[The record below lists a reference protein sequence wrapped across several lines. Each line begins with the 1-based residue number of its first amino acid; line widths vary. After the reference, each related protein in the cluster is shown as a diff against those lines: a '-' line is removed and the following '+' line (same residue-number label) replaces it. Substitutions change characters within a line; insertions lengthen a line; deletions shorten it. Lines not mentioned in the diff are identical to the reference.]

1 MADILKKCEEFVTD
15 HFSKNID
22 STYTFHSIA
31 HTERTVKNV
40 LLLSENS
47 SLSKSDREIVVIAAW
62 FHDCG
67 ISESYDEHEEKSIEI
82 AKQFLDG
89 QNYPSENIEQVIGC
103 INSTM
108 PGNKPGNMLEKILN
122 DANLIHLGKKNYFKR
137 NKELFKEHKNVLG
150 KSESNEEWIKTN
162 INFISENDFE
172 TDYAREKFGDQ
183 RLINLSTLQESLE
196 RSKKMDTKTDDQVE
210 KVDDIFQ
217 LKSKRAK
224 TPDRGI
230 ETMFRLTSKNHFTL
244 SAIADNKASTLISIS
259 ALIISIIVSVL
270 VRRLQ
275 EDPHLIVP
283 TVAILITLMGTIIYA
298 VLSTRP
304 KVTSFTI
311 SREDVTQRKGN
322 LLFFGNFI
330 NMPVEDYEW
339 GMKELMEDREYLYNN
354 LIRDIYYLG
363 VVLGKKY
370 RYLRYAYNIFMYGLI
385 TSVILYIVAFAL

>member
-1 MADILKKCEEFVTD
+1 MANIIKKCKDFVAE
-15 HFSKNID
+15 HFDKNIND
-22 STYTFHSIA
+22 NYTFHSLA
-31 HTERTVKNV
+31 HTQRTVKNAT
-40 LLLSENS
+40 LLCENS
-47 SLSKSDREIVVIAAW
+47 SASKTEQEIVILAAW

-67 ISESYDEHEEKSIEI
+67 ISESYERHEDKSMEI
-82 AKQFLDG
+82 AKHFLEE
-89 QNYPSENIEQVIGC
+89 QNFPSENIEKVIGC
-103 INSTM
+103 INSTK
-108 PGNKPGNMLEKILN
+108 PENKPDNLLEKILH
-122 DANLIHLGKKNYFKR
+122 DANFIHFGKKNYFKR
-137 NKELFKEHKNVLG
+137 NKELFKEQKNFLG
-150 KSESNEEWIKTN
+150 KSVSNAEWIKTN
-162 INFISENDFE
+162 IKFISENDFE
-172 TDYAREKFGDQ
+172 TDYAREKYTDQ

-196 RSKKMDTKTDDQVE
+196 RSKKMDTKTDGQVE
-210 KVDDIFQ
+210 KIDDIFQ
-217 LKSKRAK
+217 IKTKRDK

-244 SAIADNKASTLISIS
+244 SSIADNKASTLISIS

-275 EDPHLIVP
+275 EDPHLIFP
-283 TVAILITLMGTIIYA
+283 TVTILITLMGTIIYA

-311 SREDVTQRKGN
+311 SREDISQRKGN

-385 TSVILYIVAFAL
+385 LSVILYIVAFAL